1 MISALLGKEFGLY
14 SQCNVKS
21 VWGFVQLS
29 DTQRYCFRRLLWL
42 LLAKWFGEGARIK
55 TVICFR
61 DCCSLLGKRWWWF
74 GLAW

>member
-29 DTQRYCFRRLLWL
+29 DTQ
-42 LLAKWFGEGARIK
+42 
-55 TVICFR
+55 
-61 DCCSLLGKRWWWF
+61 
-74 GLAW
+74 

>member
-29 DTQRYCFRRLLWL
+29 DTQWYSVSQDYSGYYLQN
-42 LLAKWFGEGARIK
+42 
-55 TVICFR
+55 
-61 DCCSLLGKRWWWF
+61 
-74 GLAW
+74 GLEKGQE